1 MRGRFWVF
9 MLCAALLL
17 SGCGAV
23 TFSGVTGKAA
33 KAEDRMEEAAG
44 ETGTAEQ
51 VTAKIEETASEEA
64 AEAEEAVEK
73 AGTGEMAQ
81 EAGEKKPADNE
92 AETKENEA
100 LEEDR
105 SAEKAAEQSSEEK
118 DQKKSEKKKSEKKKD
133 EKKAEEEKASEEKEL
148 EPQYIPDGF
157 TPYGNYVLVY
167 DSGFEV
173 KTRYSA
179 AGLTYY
185 WESEEFY
192 FRLNKDLP
200 DMTRGIAHIL
210 FNTEAPMDPDN
221 TEGEE
226 FPYSDPYVIYIN
238 LDDGSYYEVY
248 RDSLD
253 LEGRVFVRDVF
264 EFFRDRWGDS
274 F

>member
-73 AGTGEMAQ
+73 AGTGEKAQ

-92 AETKENEA
+92 AETKEDKA
-100 LEEDR
+100 LEEDQ

-118 DQKKSEKKKSEKKKD
+118 DQKKSEKKKTEKKKD
-133 EKKAEEEKASEEKEL
+133 EKKAEEEKEL

>member
-1 MRGRFWVF
+1 MRRRFWVF

-92 AETKENEA
+92 AETKEDEA

-200 DMTRGIAHIL
+200 DMTRGSPTSCLIL
-210 FNTEAPMDPDN
+210 RHRWIRIIRRERNSPTVIPMSFISILMTDP
-221 TEGEE
+221 TTKSTGTA
-226 FPYSDPYVIYIN
+226 
-238 LDDGSYYEVY
+238 LTWKAGC
-248 RDSLD
+248 L
-253 LEGRVFVRDVF
+253 
-264 EFFRDRWGDS
+264 
-274 F
+274 